1 LNLLHQQK
9 AKLNIFDFN
18 EMTLEDESLTSLNQ
32 EFKEYEGLVNH
43 WSTYGI
49 ALTDFLENKL

>member
-1 LNLLHQQK
+1 
-9 AKLNIFDFN
+9 
-18 EMTLEDESLTSLNQ
+18 MTLEDESLTSLNQ
-32 EFKEYEGLVNH
+32 EFKEYEGIVNH